1 MRPFGELDFKTD
13 VLNIK
18 LRRDY
23 VVAVLIE
30 KIYVYTLNNLETC
43 DSF

>member
-1 MRPFGELDFKTD
+1 MRPIGELDFKTD

-23 VVAVLIE
+23 VVALLEE
-30 KIYVYTLNNLETC
+30 KIYVYLLNDLKKV
-43 DSF
+43 D